1 VSLFAYIVKYVNII
15 NVAIKTGYLKCL
27 TQSYLLSSVIN
38 DSNYGTDN
46 EMKTMTLLPQL
57 LMMMMF
63 GSRSSA
69 IVGPPWRMLKN
80 VKIVKNSTTIQNNK
94 CPRRKCRKKRSILDL
109 FQAKTGQSGIQ
120 GLQFVRSQARLMML
134 HTGAI

>member
-1 VSLFAYIVKYVNII
+1 VV
-15 NVAIKTGYLKCL
+15 IKTGYLKCL
-27 TQSYLLSSVIN
+27 NYLLSSVIN
-38 DSNYGTDN
+38 DSYYGTDN

-94 CPRRKCRKKRSILDL
+94 CPRRKCRKKE
-109 FQAKTGQSGIQ
+109 
-120 GLQFVRSQARLMML
+120 VY
-134 HTGAI
+134 